1 MGFAD
6 SRRQE
11 LRDAIEKYAPPLT
24 AEIETKALLPAAIEW
39 GDARSEHLDALCR
52 ILREQ
57 DGTSSAE
64 AWKHRTDEM
73 RSDLA
78 KFAEALRSVS
88 NPSDWARNYV
98 QSNTAAD
105 EKFVA
110 AVERARVAAEARDY
124 MVGYLKTL
132 REETENLETKW
143 QKVVSEHGTYQ
154 QQEAAVIEQVER
166 LIRDAAAQAQDLDA
180 KMRQLI
186 GDAVAK
192 AKQALDP
199 LPTSGA
205 DAAGIPGDD
214 VIQVAGLGI
223 ETFRALAAGIEDQR
237 MRFESYF
244 RQETGS
250 VLFLFHDFRETTKNF
265 IDNYGY
271 AKVQEQEEKANTA
284 LGDIASSGGTS
295 SANRSDADQFTEA
308 ARILVK
314 GHANNAKNT
323 WDAFV
328 QKHEH
333 KFFGPVGPDLA
344 KALLDRD
351 LFSQKYE
358 RLQADNLNRL
368 AEMWRSNARE
378 VWGVD
383 FSGLPPTR
391 ADAYKNA
398 LRDKL
403 RDLDSLLRDP
413 LLKRFS
419 DSMTTV
425 MENAASTI
433 RNG

>member
-271 AKVQEQEEKANTA
+271 AKVQEQE
-284 LGDIASSGGTS
+284 
-295 SANRSDADQFTEA
+295 Q
-308 ARILVK
+308 
-314 GHANNAKNT
+314 
-323 WDAFV
+323 
-328 QKHEH
+328 